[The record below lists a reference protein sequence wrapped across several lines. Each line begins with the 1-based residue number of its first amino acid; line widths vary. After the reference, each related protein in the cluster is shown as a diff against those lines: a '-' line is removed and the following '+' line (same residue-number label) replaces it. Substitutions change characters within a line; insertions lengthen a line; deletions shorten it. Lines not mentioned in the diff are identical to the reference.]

1 MKRGLFFPGHPSLCA
16 QLSTHISIFPLI
28 CKGDL
33 PTKQIKCIYS
43 KALWQLPTFVTFV
56 RHSSDSA
63 SDWSVD
69 LRCKNFTSIN
79 DLGSFLPLARLKLLD
94 MSYDPE
100 NLKEICRLKHTSN
113 PILVGLTE
121 FGAFGGQSQGLSNQS
136 LEIRYLNLSGNGLE
150 TFSLNSSWFNVRV
163 EELNLERNQLM
174 LMENTGWLE
183 TIGLSHLYLRSNQ
196 LLQVDVGFLVH
207 LSHLDVSD
215 NRLHQFSIEFYR
227 TAQQRNN
234 EQSSV
239 I

>member
-1 MKRGLFFPGHPSLCA
+1 MKWGLFFPGHLSLCA
-16 QLSTHISIFPLI
+16 QLSTHIFIFALV

-33 PTKQIKCIYS
+33 PTKQIKCFYS
-43 KALWQLPTFVTFV
+43 DALWQLPTFV

-69 LRCKNFTSIN
+69 LRCKNFTSI
-79 DLGSFLPLARLKLLD
+79 
-94 MSYDPE
+94 
-100 NLKEICRLKHTSN
+100 
-113 PILVGLTE
+113 
-121 FGAFGGQSQGLSNQS
+121 
-136 LEIRYLNLSGNGLE
+136 
-150 TFSLNSSWFNVRV
+150 SWFNVRV

-183 TIGLSHLYLRSNQ
+183 TVGLARLYLRSNQ

-215 NRLHQFSIEFYR
+215 NRLHQFSIEFYSM
-227 TAQQRNN
+227 AQQRNN
-234 EQSSV
+234 EQRSV

>member
-1 MKRGLFFPGHPSLCA
+1 MCA
-16 QLSTHISIFPLI
+16 QLSTHIFIFALV

-33 PTKQIKCIYS
+33 PTKQIKCFYS
-43 KALWQLPTFVTFV
+43 DALWQLPTFV

-150 TFSLNSSWFNVRV
+150 AFSLNTSWFNVRV

-183 TIGLSHLYLRSNQ
+183 TVGLARLYLRSNQ

-215 NRLHQFSIEFYR
+215 NRLHQFSIEFYSM
-227 TAQQRNN
+227 AQQRNN
-234 EQSSV
+234 EQRSV